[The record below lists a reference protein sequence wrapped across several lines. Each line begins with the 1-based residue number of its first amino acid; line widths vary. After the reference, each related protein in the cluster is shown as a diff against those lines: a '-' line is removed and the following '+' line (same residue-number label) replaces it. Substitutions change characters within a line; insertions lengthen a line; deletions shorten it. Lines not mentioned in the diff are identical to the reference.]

1 MMKRI
6 ACQTVLWL
14 CIFTC
19 QVFALDEPRLYTGV
33 IQIPTLGDLGM
44 TLGISETEDG
54 TYILLTVP
62 TQGATNIP
70 LEATFAEDGS
80 MSASLP
86 QAQLTFV
93 VHENLGQTKLFGT
106 MEQGLTYPIEFERV
120 NALPEL
126 NRPQTPIGPFPYTQ
140 REVTSLHP
148 DGFLLQG
155 TLTIPDGVGP
165 FPCAVM
171 ISGSGQQDRDEL
183 SMGHKPFLVIA
194 DYLSRNGI
202 AVLRYDDR
210 GVGGSVM
217 EDVDLLRKA
226 TSADFAIDASVMVHA
241 ARLHPE
247 IDARRIGVIGHSE
260 GGLIGPMVAMNDEK
274 LAFVVMLAGP
284 GVPGDEILLLQQ
296 ELLLKSSGV
305 NREQIDRVVNA
316 SMCMYEMMEAG
327 ASDAE
332 VVDLM
337 IELVLVQ
344 TEIQG
349 LELDDAMF
357 EEAVDDGMDQMFS
370 PWMQYFLF
378 YDPAPT
384 LAEVDCPILAMNG
397 TLDLQVDAYQNLP
410 AIARSV
416 ESVGGDLT
424 IVQLENLNHLFQPA
438 TTGAISEYAQIE
450 TTFDPEALEVM
461 GDWVLEVTDVD

>member
-1 MMKRI
+1 MKRI
-6 ACQTVLWL
+6 ACQIILWL

-19 QVFALDEPRLYTGV
+19 QVFALDEPRFYTGT

-70 LEATFAEDGS
+70 LEATFTKDGS
-80 MSASLP
+80 ITASLP

-93 VHENLGQTKLFGT
+93 VQENLGQTKLFGT
-106 MEQGLTYPIEFERV
+106 MEQGLTFPIEFQRV

-140 REVTSLHP
+140 REVTALHP

-155 TLTIPDGVGP
+155 TLTIPDGKGP

-183 SMGHKPFLVIA
+183 IMGHRPFLVIA

-210 GVGGSVM
+210 GVGGSVI
-217 EDVDLLRKA
+217 EDIDLIRKA
-226 TSADFAIDASVMVHA
+226 TSADFATDASVMVHA
-241 ARLHPE
+241 ARLHRE

-260 GGLIGPMVAMNDEK
+260 GGLIGPMVATNDEK

-284 GVPGDEILLLQQ
+284 GVPGDELLLLQQ
-296 ELLLKSSGV
+296 ELLLRSSGA
-305 NREQIDRVVNA
+305 NDEQIDRVINA
-316 SMCMYEMMEAG
+316 SMSMYEMMEAG
-327 ASDAE
+327 ASDTE
-332 VVDLM
+332 VVHLM
-337 IELVLVQ
+337 IELVLMQ

-349 LELDDAMF
+349 LDLDEALL
-357 EEAVDDGMDQMFS
+357 EEAVDDGMNQMFS

-378 YDPAPT
+378 YNPAIA

-410 AIARSV
+410 AISRSV
-416 ESVGGDLT
+416 EGAGGNLT
-424 IVQLENLNHLFQPA
+424 IVQLEKLNHLFQPA
-438 TTGAISEYAQIE
+438 TTGAISEYGQIE
-450 TTFDPEALEVM
+450 TTFDPKALEIM